1 MPRVTYSEAQID
13 EARAAVFRYGSLRKA
28 SLETGYSRDALA
40 RWTKSPGHAERYEK
54 LCNQLRAQVE
64 QELINDFTA
73 SVAQGV
79 AVTGEAL
86 SAASTAIADSTA
98 TAPNRDDY
106 EDLDEYKAAFA
117 AWATLK
123 SNAAKDAKA
132 FSDTAKNSALVAGIG
147 VDKSRLMQDKPTSIN
162 THERRD
168 LDDILKSLNTL
179 VPGLIVDSTAEDITP
194 TQTTTERALT
204 PDTAGKRVRQLTA

>member
-1 MPRVTYSEAQID
+1 MPRVTYSEAQMD

-28 SLETGYSRDALA
+28 EQETGYSRRALA
-40 RWTKSPGHAERYEK
+40 RWTKAPGHAERYEK

-73 SVAQGV
+73 TIAQSV
-79 AVTGEAL
+79 AVTAEAL
-86 SAASTAIADSTA
+86 NATSEAIT
-98 TAPNRDDY
+98 NG
-106 EDLDEYKAAFA
+106 
-117 AWATLK
+117 
-123 SNAAKDAKA
+123 NAKDAKA
-132 FSDTAKNSALVAGIG
+132 FSDTAKNGALVAGIG

-162 THERRD
+162 GHEHRD

-194 TQTTTERALT
+194 APQPTERA
-204 PDTAGKRVRQLTA
+204 PVPESAGKRVKQLNP